1 MTRGKTQGLIQGIV
15 PEQLERAAAT
25 IRLLG
30 HADRLR
36 ILEVLETSESTV
48 TDIQD
53 KVDLPQATVSQHL
66 AKLRAH
72 GIVAADRAGQ
82 NVYYSVIEPKVQL
95 ILQCIRQC
103 DL

>member
-1 MTRGKTQGLIQGIV
+1 MAKGKMGALIQGIA
-15 PEQLERAAAT
+15 PEQLARAAAT
-25 IRLLG
+25 IRVLG

-36 ILEVLETSESTV
+36 ILEVLENGESTV

-53 KVDLPQATVSQHL
+53 QVDLPQATVSQHL

-82 NVYYSVIEPKVQL
+82 NVYYSVVEPKVQH
-95 ILQCIRQC
+95 ILQCIRRC

>member
-1 MTRGKTQGLIQGIV
+1 MAKGRLHGLIQGIA

-30 HADRLR
+30 HPDRLR
-36 ILEVLETSESTV
+36 ILEVLEMGESTV
-48 TDIQD
+48 TDIQEQ
-53 KVDLPQATVSQHL
+53 VELPQATVSQHL

-72 GIVAADRAGQ
+72 SIVAADRVGQ
-82 NVYYSVIEPKVQL
+82 NVYYSVVEPKVEL